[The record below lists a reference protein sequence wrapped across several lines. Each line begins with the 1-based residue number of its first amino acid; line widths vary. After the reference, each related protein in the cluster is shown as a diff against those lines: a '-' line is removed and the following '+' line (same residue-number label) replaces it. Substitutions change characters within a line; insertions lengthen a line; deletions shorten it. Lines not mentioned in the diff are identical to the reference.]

1 MISKWLSTIIQYNN
15 RNVYVFTM
23 WLIMTLKSC
32 YNTLC
37 IRSLS
42 CASARTTLKVY
53 TPTHTY
59 THQCIAAAKS
69 SGGISLQMKMKL
81 FHFFPFFY
89 YFLEII
95 YCLSI
100 FVNDYAIIK
109 KNKMW
114 TIKTG
119 NNEKLPNKTFEK
131 KP

>member
-1 MISKWLSTIIQYNN
+1 
-15 RNVYVFTM
+15 
-23 WLIMTLKSC
+23 MTLKSC

-109 KNKMW
+109 KKTKCEQLKLEIMKNFRTKHLKKNPKRFGCVPLRIRNKY
-114 TIKTG
+114 T
-119 NNEKLPNKTFEK
+119 E
-131 KP
+131 